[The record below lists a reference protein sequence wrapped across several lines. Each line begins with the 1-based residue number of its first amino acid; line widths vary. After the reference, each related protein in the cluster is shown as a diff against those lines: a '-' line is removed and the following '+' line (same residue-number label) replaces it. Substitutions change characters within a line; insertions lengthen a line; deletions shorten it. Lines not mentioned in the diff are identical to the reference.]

1 MNYYNPPRT
10 RNLFQTGQSFSFSR
24 SKVDLFMKCRHCF
37 YLDRKFGVDSPPGF
51 PFNINSAVDTLLKRE
66 FDLHRKNQTIH
77 PLLVKSS
84 LDFVPFDHPDI
95 DIWRENFKGIRCTY
109 KGYEFSGAVDDVWVT
124 KKGELVI
131 VDYKSTASS
140 EPVVS
145 IDKDYHIGYKRQVE
159 FYQWILH
166 KLGYN
171 IFDTAYFVYCTGDNT
186 KDSFDGNMHFNINLI
201 PHKGDFS
208 WVEQTLNELI
218 ECIENDDAPN
228 QSEDCDYCK
237 YFTARK
243 SCSSV
248 K

>member
-1 MNYYNPPRT
+1 MNNYNPPRK
-10 RNLFQTGQSFSFSR
+10 RNVFQNGQTFSFSR

-37 YLDRKFGVDSPPGF
+37 YLDRKLGVDTPPGF
-51 PFNINSAVDTLLKRE
+51 PFNINAAVDTLLKRE
-66 FDLHRKNQTIH
+66 FDMHRKNQTIH
-77 PLLVKSS
+77 PLLIKGS
-84 LDFVPFDHPDI
+84 LDFIPFDHPEI
-95 DIWRENFKGIRCTY
+95 DIWRENFKGIKCTY
-109 KGYEFSGAVDDVWVT
+109 NGYEFSGAVDDVWVT

-166 KLGYN
+166 KQGYKV
-171 IFDTAYFVYCTGDNT
+171 FDTAYFVYCTGDNT
-186 KDSFDGNMHFNINLI
+186 KNSFDGLINFNINLI
-201 PHKGDFS
+201 SYKGDFS

-218 ECIENDDAPN
+218 ECIESEDVPN
-228 QSEDCDYCK
+228 PSPDCDYCR
-237 YFTARK
+237 YFIARK
-243 SCSSV
+243 SCSST